1 VSVEPT
7 VCVCAALRTAGRR
20 ITREYNRVLAPTGLT
35 VNQFSILARLRRAGP
50 LPLSAA
56 ADRLGLDRT
65 ALSREL
71 RPLVASGLVG
81 IEDDERDRRKR
92 IVTITD
98 AGVEAERSARPL
110 WRRAQDSVAESFGSE
125 RTQLL
130 LAELNDL
137 AAPTR

>member
-1 VSVEPT
+1 VAVEPT

-20 ITREYNRVLAPTGLT
+20 LTREYNRVLAPAGLT
-35 VNQFSILARLRRAGP
+35 VNQYSILARLRRVGP

-65 ALSREL
+65 SLSREL
-71 RPLVASGLVG
+71 RPLVDAGLVETG
-81 IEDDERDRRKR
+81 TDERDRRKR
-92 IVTITD
+92 IVAITG

-110 WRRAQDSVAESFGSE
+110 WRQAQESVASSFGAE
-125 RTQLL
+125 RTEHL

-137 AAPTR
+137 ATPAR